1 MFGEPRQQSR
11 TKVKTDERV
20 VIDVGS
26 VALGVNAL
34 VPIMKRRSARLGFD
48 FTCPWVLARWLIK
61 VAVNYE
67 SGHIKLVCAS
77 RAAPSN
83 PALSPHSERAIF
95 TCCAVVR

>member
-1 MFGEPRQQSR
+1 MLGEPRKQSW

-20 VIDVGS
+20 VIDVRS

-48 FTCPWVLARWLIK
+48 FPCPGILTRWLIK
-61 VAVNYE
+61 MAVNYE
-67 SGHIKLVCAS
+67 SSHVKAVCAN

-83 PALSPHSERAIF
+83 PALSPHSARAIF